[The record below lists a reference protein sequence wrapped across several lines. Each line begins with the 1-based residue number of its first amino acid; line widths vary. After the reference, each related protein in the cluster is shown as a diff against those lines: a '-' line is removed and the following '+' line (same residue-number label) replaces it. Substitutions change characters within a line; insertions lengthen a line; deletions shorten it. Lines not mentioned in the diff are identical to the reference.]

1 MARGDFDDLPM
12 LYLMRWVVWSSVMLL
27 RLAHQLAWTLAV
39 VVMWLMTITPLPQG
53 ILRQGLRV
61 LPRPRAPW

>member
-1 MARGDFDDLPM
+1 VYDDLVSF
-12 LYLMRWVVWSSVMLL
+12 YFARWVCWSLLMLL
-27 RLAHQLAWTLAV
+27 RLAHQLAWILTV
-39 VVMWLMTITPLPQG
+39 VVMWLMTIEPLPPG